1 LKKGEQRF
9 SVGDVAEELGLHP
22 QTIRYYMREGILIP
36 RRNRKGV
43 QVFTRADIDRIKMI
57 QRLRD
62 ELGVTLAGAEVILR
76 MRERMDEIEREV
88 DHFIHQMRSE
98 IRRELRQYEMRLK
111 NPLVESPRDNTITI
125 PIDEEEW

>member
-1 LKKGEQRF
+1 M
-9 SVGDVAEELGLHP
+9 GDVAEELGVHP
-22 QTIRYYMREGILIP
+22 QTIRYYVREGILIP

-76 MRERMDEIEREV
+76 MRERVEEIEQEV
-88 DHFIHQMRSE
+88 DHFINQMRSE

-111 NPLVESPRDNTITI
+111 NPLVESSRNKTITI
-125 PIDEEEW
+125 SIDEEE